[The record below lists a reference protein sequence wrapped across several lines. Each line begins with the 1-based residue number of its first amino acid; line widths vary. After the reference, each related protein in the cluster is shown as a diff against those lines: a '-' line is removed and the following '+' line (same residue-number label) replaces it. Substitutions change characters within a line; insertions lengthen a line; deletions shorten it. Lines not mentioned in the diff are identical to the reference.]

1 MIAITLY
8 SRPGC
13 HLCDEMKAV
22 VERVARSLSPAVSVT
37 VDVVDISAD
46 PQLEARYGVDIPVL
60 LIAGTK
66 AAKHRVSEDELRRII
81 RGRLGRWGG

>member
-22 VERVARSLSPAVSVT
+22 VERVARSLSLAIPLT
-37 VDVVDISAD
+37 IDVVDISAD
-46 PQLEARYGVDIPVL
+46 SQLEARYGVDIPVL
-60 LIAGTK
+60 LIAGKK
-66 AAKHRVSEDELRRII
+66 AVKHRVSEEELRRILI
-81 RGRLGRWGG
+81 ARADREG

>member
-1 MIAITLY
+1 MIAVTLY

-22 VERVARSLSPAVSVT
+22 VERVALAIPLTIDVIDVST
-37 VDVVDISAD
+37 D

-60 LIAGTK
+60 LIAGKK
-66 AAKHRVSEDELRRII
+66 AAKHRVSEEELRRI
-81 RGRLGRWGG
+81 LKGRWAG